1 MEIRKTSSNAVAPA
15 RSSSV
20 SGANHERKVSKNSVT
35 PSGNYR
41 QGVVTHTE
49 THEGPEHVVREYSNY
64 TENVVRRKRM
74 VEETIEKTI
83 VVPETVMR
91 EEEYDEVEIV
101 KENIIEV
108 AKPIIKEVF
117 VEVPEY
123 EHVEEIIEV
132 EEKRVEEKVVHVD
145 KVEYQEVINYVP
157 RIERKEI
164 FVDVDQTEYV
174 EVEVERVVEVPEYR
188 EEVVIVEKPVPRYV
202 EKVVNKNVDV
212 EVEQLVERSVPVPV
226 EQVVEQTFHLPAIKT
241 SYKVVKIPVYT
252 PRFIEIPVPAEML
265 TEKSLT
271 EAQDLIARI
280 KQVSTIDYP
289 SLCEIEELAAEAKS
303 FQLQV
308 EENPTI
314 RFQTLANHL
323 DTNAVVLN
331 TGMGDVVGRKISVT
345 VSTHQHELQHQVV
358 NP

>member
-1 MEIRKTSSNAVAPA
+1 VEHSRRGKLVEIRRRRLQLTDRVLVILTKCTDIFLFND
-15 RSSSV
+15 
-20 SGANHERKVSKNSVT
+20 
-35 PSGNYR
+35 
-41 QGVVTHTE
+41 QIVTHTE

-64 TENVVRRKRM
+64 TENVVRKTRM
-74 VEETIEKTI
+74 VAETIEKVV

-123 EHVEEIIEV
+123 EYVEEIIDV

-157 RIERKEI
+157 RIQRKEI

-188 EEVVIVEKPVPRYV
+188 EEVVIVEKPMPRYV
-202 EKVVNKNVDV
+202 EKVVNRNVDV
-212 EVEQLVERSVPVPV
+212 EVEQLVERAVPVPV
-226 EQVVEQTFHLPAIKT
+226 EQVVEQTFNLPAIKT

-265 TEKSLT
+265 TEKSLA
-271 EAQDLIARI
+271 EAQDLINRI
-280 KQVSTIDYP
+280 KQVSTLEYP

-314 RFQTLANHL
+314 RFQTLANYL

-345 VSTHQHELQHQVV
+345 VSTHQHELQHHLVQQ
-358 NP
+358 